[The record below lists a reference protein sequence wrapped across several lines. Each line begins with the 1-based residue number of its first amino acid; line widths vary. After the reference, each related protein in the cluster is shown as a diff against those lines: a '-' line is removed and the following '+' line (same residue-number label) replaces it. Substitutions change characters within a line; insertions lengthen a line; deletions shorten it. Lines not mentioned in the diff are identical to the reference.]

1 MHRLA
6 NGAQH
11 MHLSHFSQRDAAARR
26 PRGFTLVELLIA
38 VAAIAILASVAY
50 PSYQRQVMQSR
61 RAKAQVCLSELVQ
74 FMERFYTTNMRY
86 DQTAAGVAVA
96 LPATTCAADL
106 ATQYNFAFSAPPTA
120 TTYAVS
126 ANAIGAQTKDTG
138 CTVLT
143 VNNTGQKTPAA
154 GCWK

>member
-1 MHRLA
+1 MYPCQINRR
-6 NGAQH
+6 GTT
-11 MHLSHFSQRDAAARR
+11 ARR
-26 PRGFTLVELLIA
+26 PHGFTLVELLIA
-38 VAAIAILASVAY
+38 VAVIAILAAIAY

-86 DQTAAGVAVA
+86 DQTAAGVAVT
-96 LPATTCAADL
+96 LPLTTCAADL

-126 ANAIGAQTKDTG
+126 ANAIGAQTRDTG

-143 VNNTGQKTPAA
+143 LNSTGQKMPAA